1 MANISYITKQIVKEN
16 QLLDEYLKRGIINYI
31 ALSEQIKPRIESEVG
46 KRVNLSTIAM
56 ALRRLSTNPKFN
68 IDLNVQSLENPE
80 LIMKGNL
87 SEIVVY
93 KSTSLFERLIEIYNL
108 VDYNKGD
115 TLNIVHGNYDVAII
129 INEKFEKKCLSLLKN
144 EKLLHIERDL
154 VALTLKFGKSFLHIP
169 GIYFLITK
177 QLVLENINLIEI
189 VSSLIEITFMIGKKD
204 STKAYRALQEFIEQ
218 KENGNSKTTSKS

>member
-115 TLNIVHGNYDVAII
+115 TLNIVHGNYDVAI
-129 INEKFEKKCLSLLKN
+129 LLKN